1 MNARGIAVATNLTI
15 AACVLMFTIVVH
27 SGRAGGLALPVFIAV
42 VVLVATAGV
51 VTALRVGRRRPRER

>member
-1 MNARGIAVATNLTI
+1 
-15 AACVLMFTIVVH
+15 MFTIVVH